1 LSDEFFAPAPRGTT
15 QLLAAELR
23 ALGARQV
30 RERRAGV
37 AFAGSQELAY
47 RVCLWSRLAS
57 RVLMPLAHFEAGNA
71 DALYAGARTVDWE
84 EHLHQEGT
92 LAVNCNSMGSPID
105 HTHFAALRVKDA
117 IVDRFRERSGVRP
130 SVDRERPDL
139 RINVF
144 LEKNQATISLDLAGQ
159 GLHRRGYRSDGVEAP
174 LKENLAAAILLR
186 CGWPEVAA
194 EGGYLVDLMCG
205 SGTLPIEGGLMAAD
219 IAPGLG
225 RDYFG
230 FRGWLGHVPRM
241 WERLLAE
248 ARERRAAG
256 IEKLPRLVGYDADP
270 RAVRAALANVE
281 GAGLTGKVQ
290 IERRTL
296 AACRPLSGGPRS
308 GMVVVNPPYG
318 ERLGEVDGLRP
329 LYAELGSAIKRHFAG
344 WRAAVFTG
352 NPELGQ
358 YLGLRALLTNKLYNG
373 AIECMLLR
381 FEVGPRYYMNP
392 PPVASPKAPS
402 IAPSNPPLVASPKAP
417 PVAPPPAAKKEASI
431 AGGVPPDAGAEG
443 AEMFA
448 NRLRKNRRMLGRWAR
463 KEGISCFRLYDADMP
478 EYALAV
484 DLYRGEELWVHVQE
498 YSPPKS
504 VDRSQARVRR
514 SAALAVIPQV
524 LEVPEERV
532 FFKVRER
539 QRGSSQYEK
548 LGVEGLFHEV
558 REGPCVFWVNFTDYL
573 DTGLFL
579 DHRSTRALIGELA
592 EGRRFLN
599 LFGYTGTATVWAG
612 LCGAA
617 ATTTVDMS
625 RTYLDWAKRNLRRND
640 LEGKRHGLVQADC
653 LAWLE
658 ENRKERYGL
667 IFLDPPTFSNSKRM
681 SDNFDLQRDHVQLI
695 RRVVELL
702 EKDGLLVFSN
712 NFRRFKMDLEGLEG
726 LEVEDIAR
734 KTLPRDFERNP
745 RIHSCWRIAKRG

>member
-1 LSDEFFAPAPRGTT
+1 MSIEFFAPAPRGTT

-23 ALGARQV
+23 VLGARQV
-30 RERRAGV
+30 HERRAGV

-57 RVLMPLAHFEAGNA
+57 RVLMPLAHFEAGSA
-71 DALYAGARTVDWE
+71 DALYEGARRVDWE
-84 EHLHQEGT
+84 EHLHPEGT
-92 LAVNCNSMGSPID
+92 LAVNCNSMGSPIE

-139 RINVF
+139 RVNAF
-144 LEKNQATISLDLAGQ
+144 LEKNRATLSLDLAGQ
-159 GLHRRGYRSDGVEAP
+159 GLHRRGYRKDGAEAP
-174 LKENLAAAILLR
+174 LKENLAAAILMR

-194 EGGYLVDLMCG
+194 AGGYLVDLMCG

-230 FRGWLGHVPRM
+230 FCGWLGHVPRM
-241 WERLLAE
+241 WERLLVE
-248 ARERRAAG
+248 ARERRAVG

-281 GAGLTGKVQ
+281 GAGLAGKVQ
-290 IERRTL
+290 IEKRTL
-296 AACRPLSGGPRS
+296 AACRPVSGGPRS
-308 GMVVVNPPYG
+308 GMVVANPPYG
-318 ERLGEVDGLRP
+318 ERLGEVENLRP
-329 LYAELGSAIKRHFAG
+329 LYAELGSAFKPHFAG
-344 WRAAVFTG
+344 GRAAVFTG

-358 YLGLRALLTNKLYNG
+358 HLGLRALLTNKLYNG
-373 AIECMLLR
+373 SIECRLLR
-381 FEVGPRYYMNP
+381 FEVGSRYYMNAP
-392 PPVASPKAPS
+392 PPVE
-402 IAPSNPPLVASPKAP
+402 
-417 PVAPPPAAKKEASI
+417 PPAASWAAPPASAPQRKKKEAP
-431 AGGVPPDAGAEG
+431 VAGAAPTDASGEG

-448 NRLRKNRRMLGRWAR
+448 NRLRKNRRTLGRWAR
-463 KEGISCFRLYDADMP
+463 KEEIDCFRLYDADMP

-504 VDRSQARVRR
+504 VDRSQARIRR

-524 LEVPEERV
+524 LEIPEKQI

-548 LGVEGLFHEV
+548 LGMRGLFHDV
-558 REGPCVFWVNFTDYL
+558 REGPCVFQVNFTDYL

-599 LFGYTGTATVWAG
+599 LFGYTGTASVWAG
-612 LCGAA
+612 LCGAEG
-617 ATTTVDMS
+617 TTTVDMS
-625 RTYLDWAKRNLRRND
+625 HTYLDWARRNLRRNG
-640 LEGKRHGLVQADC
+640 LEGKRHELAQADC

-658 ENRKERYGL
+658 ESRKERYGL

-681 SDNFDLQRDHVQLI
+681 SDNFDLQRDHVGLI
-695 RRVVELL
+695 QRAVGLL
-702 EKDGLLVFSN
+702 EEDGLLIFSN
-712 NFRRFKMDLEGLEG
+712 NFRRFKMDLEGLKG
-726 LEVEDIAR
+726 LEVEDITR
-734 KTLPRDFERNP
+734 KTIPRDFERNP
-745 RIHSCWRIAKRG
+745 RIHSCWRLARGG

>member
-1 LSDEFFAPAPRGTT
+1 LSVEFFAPAPRGTT

-30 RERRAGV
+30 HERRAGV

-57 RVLMPLAHFEAGNA
+57 RVLMPLAHFEAGNT
-71 DALYAGARTVDWE
+71 DALYAGTRTVDWE
-84 EHLHQEGT
+84 EHLDQEGT

-230 FRGWLGHVPRM
+230 FCGWLGHVPRM

-256 IEKLPRLVGYDADP
+256 IETLPRLVGYDADP

-281 GAGLTGKVQ
+281 GAGLAGKVQ

-296 AACRPLSGGPRS
+296 AACRPLPGGLRS
-308 GMVVVNPPYG
+308 GMVVANPPYG
-318 ERLGEVDGLRP
+318 ERLGEVGSLRP
-329 LYAELGSAIKRHFAG
+329 LYAELGDAIKRHFAG

-358 YLGLRALLTNKLYNG
+358 HLGLRALLTNKLYNG
-373 AIECMLLR
+373 PLECMLLR

-392 PPVASPKAPS
+392 PPVAPPASSP
-402 IAPSNPPLVASPKAP
+402 VTSPATS
-417 PVAPPPAAKKEASI
+417 PVAPPLRVEREQPV
-431 AGGVPPDAGAEG
+431 AGGALPTAGAEG
-443 AEMFA
+443 AKMFA
-448 NRLRKNRRMLGRWAR
+448 NRLRKNRRTLGRWAR
-463 KEGISCFRLYDADMP
+463 KEEIGCFRLYDADMP

-484 DLYRGEELWVHVQE
+484 DLYQGEELWVHVQE

-514 SAALAVIPQV
+514 SAALAAIPQV
-524 LEVPEERV
+524 LEVPKERV

-548 LGVEGLFHEV
+548 LGEKGLFHDV
-558 REGPCVFWVNFTDYL
+558 REGPCVFLVNFTDYL

-579 DHRSTRALIGELA
+579 DHRPTRGLIGRLA

-612 LCGAA
+612 LCGAG

-625 RTYLDWAKRNLRRND
+625 NTYLEWARRNLRRNG
-640 LEGKRHGLVQADC
+640 LEGKRHELVQADC

-681 SDNFDLQRDHVQLI
+681 SDNFDLQRDHVQLV
-695 RRVVELL
+695 RRVVELM
-702 EKDGLLVFSN
+702 EEDGLLIFSN
-712 NFRRFKMDLEGLEG
+712 NFRRFKMDREGLKG
-726 LEVEDIAR
+726 LEVEDITR
-734 KTLPRDFERNP
+734 ETIPRDFERNP
-745 RIHSCWRIAKRG
+745 RIHSCWRIAKGG